1 MDYLYCSRSIAFRK
15 YADERY
21 SVRYMAPYEGDIAKN
36 DVNKLKFF
44 KIAER
49 AVSNQ
54 AKWATDEMMY
64 ASLG

>member
-1 MDYLYCSRSIAFRK
+1 
-15 YADERY
+15 
-21 SVRYMAPYEGDIAKN
+21 MAPYEGDIAKN

>member
-1 MDYLYCSRSIAFRK
+1 
-15 YADERY
+15 
-21 SVRYMAPYEGDIAKN
+21 MARYEGDIAKN

-49 AVSNQ
+49 AVSNR

-64 ASLG
+64 ASLGSVC